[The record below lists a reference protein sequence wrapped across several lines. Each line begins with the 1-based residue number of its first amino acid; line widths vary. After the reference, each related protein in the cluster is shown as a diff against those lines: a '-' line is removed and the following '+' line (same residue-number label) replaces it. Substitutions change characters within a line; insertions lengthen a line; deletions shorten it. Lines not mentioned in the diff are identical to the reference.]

1 MKEERQNRRKSQN
14 RNPKPLKRR
23 GGNCQKC
30 QNCQRSPKLNSK
42 ILKCVFHP
50 KNAFFILKCVLH
62 PEIRSSILKYVLNC
76 HFWQLRRFWQCLRV
90 ILLVG
95 WSERPIFAESGM
107 EWFQRFPL
115 STSGKVVTLP

>member
-50 KNAFFILKCVLH
+50 
-62 PEIRSSILKYVLNC
+62 EIRSSILKYVLNC

-90 ILLVG
+90 ILLGG
-95 WSERPIFAESGM
+95 WLERPIFSDWVWNGFSA
-107 EWFQRFPL
+107 
-115 STSGKVVTLP
+115 ST